1 MSWDGTGRRP
11 IRDKQNENK
20 YLRELTVGL
29 MKLSSDDVVTEL
41 NIEQALID
49 DILHCRGIR
58 DHRGRRRMERHIT
71 NQLRLAE
78 VETLE
83 TIEAALDDPEVLLS
97 QRQVQIDEQLVALI
111 SGGPQ
116 MLQDF
121 VERAQIRDHADI
133 QRLRQLTRNAQRA
146 QNTARTSPRDSLREL
161 VAKLMFGET

>member
-29 MKLSSDDVVTEL
+29 MKLSSDAIVTEMD
-41 NIEQALID
+41 IEQPLID

-78 VETLE
+78 AETLE
-83 TIEAALDDPEVLLS
+83 TIEAALADPGVLLD
-97 QRQVQIDEQLVALI
+97 QRQAQIDEQLQALI
-111 SGGPQ
+111 SGGPEV
-116 MLQDF
+116 LQRF
-121 VERAQIRDHADI
+121 VEGAEIDDHADI
-133 QRLRQLTRNAQRA
+133 QRLRQLTRNAARA
-146 QNTARTSPRDSLREL
+146 RGSARTAPRDALREF
-161 VAKLMFGET
+161 VAQLMLK